1 MWVKENYIE
10 ELESFNTNRFCE
22 DSLGPRFSD
31 KTIYQSR
38 SKISFNEE

>member
-22 DSLGPRFSD
+22 DSLGPRVLGQGSW
-31 KTIYQSR
+31 R
-38 SKISFNEE
+38 M